1 MAKTTISCPQCN
13 QPVAADITRL
23 FDVAEEPQA
32 KQILLSGAYN
42 LIQCPTCGYR
52 GQAPTPIVYHD
63 PEKQLLLTFFPPELN
78 VPVNQQ
84 EQMIGPMIKRVMDNL
99 PQEQRRAYLFKPE
112 TMLTR
117 QRLVERILE
126 EDGITPDMLKAQQ
139 DRLNLLQRLAST
151 TPDARAEVIK
161 QESELVD
168 EQLLMIL
175 QRLIQSAAASGEEES
190 AEVLSGLQQAI
201 LENTEFGQEIL
212 QQAQDQQAAMQ
223 ALEEASKKG
232 LTRQSLLDLIINA
245 ADNEV
250 QLATLVSLARGGL
263 DYGFFQMMSERIQ
276 RASGE
281 EQAKLTELREKLLE
295 MTHEIDEAIKEQETL
310 ANQLLDKLLE
320 REDIEEATMQALPGI
335 NEIFL
340 EVLRSRI
347 QKARK
352 AEDESQLNKLQ
363 KVAST
368 IQKVSAPG
376 ANIDL
381 IEALIQ
387 AEDEAA
393 INTILEENQ
402 DELTD
407 EFMQF
412 LMNLLSQTQQQEG
425 REATAEKLQKVY
437 RQALRFSMKR
447 NLETES

>member
-151 TPDARAEVIK
+151 TPDARVEVIK